1 MSLGEQMTNEEEVES
16 DVGEVGVVGE
26 QRRGEWWLTVG
37 EQGR

>member
-1 MSLGEQMTNEEEVES
+1 MSLGEQMSNEEEVES
-16 DVGEVGVVGE
+16 DVVIVGE